1 MEFEGKI
8 ALVTGAGSGIGR
20 ASATGLAAAGARVMI
35 VDRDPA
41 GLEATAASISAA
53 GGEVASRVG
62 DVSSAADVKRFVGET
77 IALFG
82 GLHLAHNNAGIMG
95 PPAMPFV
102 DYPEEGLRQVLNVNV
117 FGIFHCLQAE
127 IRHMLDHGGGAIV
140 NTASVSGLN
149 ATPLISGYIASKHAV
164 LGLTKAAAVEYAGHG
179 IRINAV
185 CPGYVLT
192 NLVSSY
198 FDEAASNAIK
208 ASHPINR
215 ICQPEEIADVVL
227 WLLSDRAS
235 YVVGAEIVADGG
247 YRLM

>member
-1 MEFEGKI
+1 MEFDGKV
-8 ALVTGAGSGIGR
+8 ALITGAGSGIGR
-20 ASATGLAAAGARVMI
+20 ASAVKLAAAGASVMI
-35 VDRDPA
+35 VDRDAA
-41 GLEATAASISAA
+41 GLEATAALVSAA
-53 GGEVASRVG
+53 GGQVASFVG
-62 DVSSAADVKRFVGET
+62 DVSSGADVKQFVRRAIDT
-77 IALFG
+77 FG

-95 PPAMPFV
+95 PPAMPFI
-102 DYPEEGLRQVLNVNV
+102 DYPEDGLRQVMDVNL

-164 LGLTKAAAVEYAGHG
+164 LGLTKAAAVEYAGRG
-179 IRINAV
+179 IRVNAV

-198 FDEAASNAIK
+198 FDEEVSDAIK

-227 WLLSDRAS
+227 WLLSDRSS
-235 YVVGAEIVADGG
+235 YVVGAEVVADGG